1 MRCGRWA
8 STVRHKFQLG
18 LLVPARPG
26 VARRQRVWAE
36 PVRRFCA
43 SQAEQFDKAPDAQTE
58 SEGAGQ
64 TRQNRVLQP
73 VRELV
78 EQARRNEE
86 REKNGTSHQALL
98 LRSCSRLIEAAA
110 KRHAKKTVIGMM
122 TICGNSEASPVNR
135 IDAEMTTRLMA
146 SGPPMPRIMIRIA
159 SNSSTEIMPQRMLS
173 VASQYLAQLMRPSK
187 RNRNQK

>member
-1 MRCGRWA
+1 MSDVPGSEKVTRWVSKPAAFSRFSRTPSAPASAGVTDGQRTRSRAMETASFMPPLNMRCGRWA

-86 REKNGTSHQALL
+86 RDKPPAALVAIVQPL
-98 LRSCSRLIEAAA
+98 DRGGRETPREEDGHRNDDDLRE
-110 KRHAKKTVIGMM
+110 
-122 TICGNSEASPVNR
+122 
-135 IDAEMTTRLMA
+135 
-146 SGPPMPRIMIRIA
+146 
-159 SNSSTEIMPQRMLS
+159 QRS
-173 VASQYLAQLMRPSK
+173 FAGEPD
-187 RNRNQK
+187 